1 MRVNDKTGKTA
12 GPKKPP
18 KKPIEG
24 TCIRASG
31 KDGPQIVQCGE
42 DSWNDV
48 KAEKF
53 LNALG
58 ASCNATYAIAQSGMS
73 KGTLYYRRRTDPG
86 FAAQWQVALEQGY
99 VRIEMLM
106 VENAENSLSGKAPD
120 PDCPIPP
127 MTVKE
132 AMNLLQLHYS
142 AVHKDGN
149 RRKKWN
155 ARPRDL
161 EEVRLSILARLEA
174 IAHMPDDDDDHD
186 KDEGEADAGP
196 NAPQ

>member
-1 MRVNDKTGKTA
+1 MSYTNETGRVA
-12 GPKKPP
+12 GP
-18 KKPIEG
+18 EG
-24 TCIRASG
+24 HCIRASG
-31 KDGPQIVQCGE
+31 KDGPQIVQCSE
-42 DSWNDV
+42 SSWNDV

-58 ASCNATYAIAQSGMS
+58 ASCNVTHAAAQSGMS
-73 KGTLYYRRRTDPG
+73 KGTLYWRRRTDPG
-86 FAAQWQVALEQGY
+86 FAAQWQAALEQGY

-106 VENAENSLSGKAPD
+106 LDNAENALSGKAPD

-132 AMNLLQLHYS
+132 AINLLQLHRA

-155 ARPRDL
+155 ARPREL
-161 EEVRLSILARLEA
+161 EEVRKSILVKLEA
-174 IAHMPDDDDDHD
+174 IAHLPDE
-186 KDEGEADAGP
+186 DENRDPE
-196 NAPQ
+196 PQ